1 MPSVAWEDGYNTEL
15 EPTKEGVLDVD
26 TINLLVTLDEN
37 YLPQLSVLLT
47 SIALN
52 NPETRFDLY
61 LLHSNIP
68 DKAMENVNLWS
79 KRTGNGFFPVQVQ
92 DDMFQNAPVSRQ
104 YPREMY
110 YRLLA
115 GELLPGNVKRVLY
128 LDPDILVINSL
139 TPLWEMDM
147 GEKLFAAAA
156 HTGKTELANNVNR
169 LRLGIDHDY
178 YNSGVLLMDLK
189 QIRKAICP
197 EQIFTYVK
205 EHDKELILPDQDVLN
220 AMFGDNI
227 LSIPDELWNYDARN
241 YNNYLLRSGGICD
254 LLWVMEHTAILH
266 FCGKVKPWKPHYPY
280 RFGILYRH
288 YMQITGRTISTVLL
302 R

>member
-147 GEKLFAAAA
+147 GKNCLQQQPIQVRPNWQ
-156 HTGKTELANNVNR
+156 T
-169 LRLGIDHDY
+169 
-178 YNSGVLLMDLK
+178 M
-189 QIRKAICP
+189 
-197 EQIFTYVK
+197 
-205 EHDKELILPDQDVLN
+205 
-220 AMFGDNI
+220 
-227 LSIPDELWNYDARN
+227 
-241 YNNYLLRSGGICD
+241 
-254 LLWVMEHTAILH
+254 
-266 FCGKVKPWKPHYPY
+266 
-280 RFGILYRH
+280 
-288 YMQITGRTISTVLL
+288 STVCDWV
-302 R
+302 